1 MFGCTPDVEIAQ
13 VVDKF
18 VVVGDVFVDY
28 IAPHSR
34 LRSRL
39 IRVEFCI
46 TLCRRDFCPGISLGR
61 LINDAFIS
69 VILGFCWAW
78 GLAND
83 IRRGW

>member
-46 TLCRRDFCPGISLGR
+46 TPCRWDFYPGISLGR

-69 VILGFCWAW
+69 VILGLLF
-78 GLAND
+78 GL
-83 IRRGW
+83 GSS

>member
-46 TLCRRDFCPGISLGR
+46 TPLRWDFCPGISLGR

-69 VILGFCWAW
+69 VILGLLL
-78 GLAND
+78 GL
-83 IRRGW
+83 GSS